1 MTDTASESAGERL
14 LTFEVA
20 DIVYA
25 LPIAEVLE
33 VTESTRLTCIPT
45 LPRRIGGVMNW
56 HGEAIP
62 VIASDLLL
70 CPDGADDGIEAGSGS
85 GSDEG
90 SSGTEAEAEDGD
102 RHVLVVSDR
111 PEDSARMGL
120 SVDRIH
126 GLVNGPRRP
135 APTGSVVI
143 ERRPLDGRVVSVID
157 PQCLVN
163 RAEEVIRRAA
173 E

>member
-1 MTDTASESAGERL
+1 MSETPFEAVGERL

-20 DIVYA
+20 EVVYA

-33 VTESTRLTCIPT
+33 VAEPTRLTCIPT
-45 LPRRIGGVMNW
+45 LPTWIAGVMNW

-70 CPDGADDGIEAGSGS
+70 CPDGVASERALTEPPAAGRALRIER
-85 GSDEG
+85 DE
-90 SSGTEAEAEDGD
+90 EDTD
-102 RHVLVVSDR
+102 AHVLIVSDR
-111 PEDSARMGL
+111 PEESARMGIQ
-120 SVDRIH
+120 VDRIH
-126 GLVNGPRRP
+126 GLVNGPTRR
-135 APTGSVVI
+135 AVSGAVVS

-157 PQCLVN
+157 PRRLVG
-163 RAEEVIRRAA
+163 RAEDVIRRAA